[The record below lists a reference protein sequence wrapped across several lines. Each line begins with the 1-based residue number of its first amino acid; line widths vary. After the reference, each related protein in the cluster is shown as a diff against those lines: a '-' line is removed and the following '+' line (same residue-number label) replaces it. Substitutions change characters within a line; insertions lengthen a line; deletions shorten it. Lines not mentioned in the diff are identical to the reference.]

1 MRFPAATE
9 PKQPLR
15 SIAAT
20 ALLRRVAA
28 SRPSAPIRQAE
39 TAPQRAEELPLDL
52 DERVRLVGEW

>member
-15 SIAAT
+15 SIAAA
-20 ALLRRVAA
+20 ALLRRRAA
-28 SRPSAPIRQAE
+28 SRPSAPIGQAE
-39 TAPQRAEELPLDL
+39 TAPPRPEELPLDL